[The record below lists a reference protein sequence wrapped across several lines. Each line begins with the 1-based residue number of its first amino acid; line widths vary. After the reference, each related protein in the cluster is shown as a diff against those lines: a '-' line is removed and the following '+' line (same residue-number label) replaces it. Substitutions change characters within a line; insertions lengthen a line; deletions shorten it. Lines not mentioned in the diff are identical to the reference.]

1 MCTHA
6 STVENSASG
15 KAKHP
20 TAFVC
25 AVLLYTNECRRNYCV
40 PQGQTVLI
48 IVYVP
53 LARSTGTPDGD
64 SRPYLLPYKKT
75 RCHSALVA
83 DTMVVDVYGRWPL
96 VEMERNDRMRSPCK
110 TNRYLLDDMVSTIL
124 RIDVAIKEACAK
136 KSVQYSLLAVPQ
148 LTPPHCRPLA
158 KKVWDAFTRP
168 GEVAEEKVQ
177 ASQNLSSLISYQRKR
192 V

>member
-6 STVENSASG
+6 STVETSASG

-20 TAFVC
+20 AAFVC
-25 AVLLYTNECRRNYCV
+25 AGLLYTNLCRRNYCV
-40 PQGQTVLI
+40 PQGQAVLI

-83 DTMVVDVYGRWPL
+83 DPMVVDVYGRWPL

-110 TNRYLLDDMVSTIL
+110 TKRYLLDDMVNTIL
-124 RIDVAIKEACAK
+124 PIDVAIKKVLREGERTLQSPCSP
-136 KSVQYSLLAVPQ
+136 SVD
-148 LTPPHCRPLA
+148 PPPCRPLA
-158 KKVWDAFTRP
+158 IQVWGAFT
-168 GEVAEEKVQ
+168 
-177 ASQNLSSLISYQRKR
+177 
-192 V
+192 